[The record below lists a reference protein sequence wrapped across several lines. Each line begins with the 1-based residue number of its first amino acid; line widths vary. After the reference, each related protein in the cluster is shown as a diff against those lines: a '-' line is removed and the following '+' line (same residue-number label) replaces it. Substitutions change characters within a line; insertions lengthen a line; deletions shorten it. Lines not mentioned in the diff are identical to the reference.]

1 MSPFTKYLQ
10 LRASS
15 EHHYQGNIDSA
26 KASLDIMTSAHD
38 AAATSAPFLPSHGSV
53 LPALLALRKTHQTVT
68 QSRAYATS
76 QGASLE
82 KARRQLELEK
92 ANLEDQKALQKALED
107 RIETLRNGLETSQK
121 KTPEQVAQERL
132 DELRQK
138 KTHYDRETSRFLR
151 ALNKFIDEHLGA
163 MLAAEELGGPVVGDM
178 MDVDTD
184 DLGAG
189 FNAQGKLK
197 KAKASPDEDMR
208 QRRIDDIWG
217 GGGGEQA
224 QKRRRDRDGD
234 ETLAA
239 GAEMRE
245 LTELLL
251 NSLMDS
257 AGDSSAAYVRIP
269 RETAAARF
277 LVRSKVA
284 QFHPRDAT
292 RLRLVDFGRD
302 LDD

>member
-1 MSPFTKYLQ
+1 LQ
-10 LRASS
+10 
-15 EHHYQGNIDSA
+15 
-26 KASLDIMTSAHD
+26 
-38 AAATSAPFLPSHGSV
+38 
-53 LPALLALRKTHQTVT
+53 
-68 QSRAYATS
+68 
-76 QGASLE
+76 
-82 KARRQLELEK
+82 KARRQLDVEK
-92 ANLEDQKALQKALED
+92 SNLEDQRALQKALEN
-107 RIETLRNGLETSQK
+107 RIETLQSGLDSAQQR
-121 KTPEQVAQERL
+121 TPEQVAQERL
-132 DELRQK
+132 HELRQK
-138 KTHYDRETSRFLR
+138 KKHYNTETSRFLK

-178 MDVDTD
+178 MDIDTD
-184 DLGAG
+184 DLSAG

-197 KAKASPDEDMR
+197 KTKANPDGDMR

-217 GGGGEQA
+217 AADSQEQE
-224 QKRRRDRDGD
+224 QQHMQRGKTNRDAD
-234 ETLAA
+234 EVSAA

-257 AGDSSAAYVRIP
+257 AGDSSGAYVRIS

-284 QFHPRDAT
+284 QFHPKDAT

-302 LDD
+302 LED